1 MYTIT
6 TTTTTTTH
14 VKKFTTDAAIAIP
27 ILIIFVLVGFPLIY
41 IIARLFEKSVSVN
54 PKKTRRLFDD
64 DYVSLFN
71 NQNID
76 NLLNDSQQCS
86 ICLSDVNV
94 TDNDKLILNC
104 GHMFH
109 KDCIKNWIIVH
120 KTCPLCRENVIFL
133 DLK

>member
-54 PKKTRRLFDD
+54 PKKTRRLFDN
-64 DYVSLFN
+64 DYVLLFN

>member
-1 MYTIT
+1 MYT
-6 TTTTTTTH
+6 TTTTTTTTPH
-14 VKKFTTDAAIAIP
+14 IKRFTTDAAIAIP
-27 ILIIFVLVGFPLIY
+27 ILILFVLGGFPLIY

-54 PKKTRRLFDD
+54 PKKPRRLFDD
-64 DYVSLFN
+64 DYVSQFN
-71 NQNID
+71 NKNID

-94 TDNDKLILNC
+94 SDNDKLILNC

-109 KDCIKNWIIVH
+109 KDCIKNWILVH
-120 KTCPLCRENVIFL
+120 KTCPLCREKVIFL

>member
-1 MYTIT
+1 MYTST
-6 TTTTTTTH
+6 TTTTTTPH
-14 VKKFTTDAAIAIP
+14 VKRFTTDAAIAIP
-27 ILIIFVLVGFPLIY
+27 ILILFVLVGFPLIY
-41 IIARLFEKSVSVN
+41 ILSRLFEKAVSVK
-54 PKKTRRLFDD
+54 PKKPRRLFDD
-64 DYVSLFN
+64 DYVTQFN
-71 NQNID
+71 NKYID

-109 KDCIKNWIIVH
+109 KDCIKNWILVH
-120 KTCPLCRENVIFL
+120 KTCPLCREKVIFL